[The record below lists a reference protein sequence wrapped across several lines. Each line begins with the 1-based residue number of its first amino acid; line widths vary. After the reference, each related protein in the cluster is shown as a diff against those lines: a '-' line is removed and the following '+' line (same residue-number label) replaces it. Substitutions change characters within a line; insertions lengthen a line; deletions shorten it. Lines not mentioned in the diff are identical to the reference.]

1 MASMIKELLSRLRT
15 DADAA
20 YGDVRAMVVAR
31 WELANLELR
40 AAVAQAKHLA
50 VWLVA
55 AIVMVLT
62 ALPVLLVALA
72 FYLDRCCQIRPHV
85 FLLWAGLALLVGGG
99 TAALVAWRRFRREC
113 QWFEATLDEMREDVT
128 WVKEWGDTSGEEL
141 E

>member
-1 MASMIKELLSRLRT
+1 MASMIKKLLSRLRT

-31 WELANLELR
+31 CELAHLELR
-40 AAVAQAKHLA
+40 AAIAQAKHLA

-55 AIVMVLT
+55 AIVMALT
-62 ALPVLLVALA
+62 ALPLLLVALA
-72 FYLDRCCQIRPHV
+72 FYLDRCCNIRPHV
-85 FLLWAGLALLVGGG
+85 FLFWAGLVLLVGGG

-113 QWFEATLDEMREDVT
+113 QWFEATLDEIREDVT
-128 WVKEWGDTSGEEL
+128 WVKEWADTSGEEL